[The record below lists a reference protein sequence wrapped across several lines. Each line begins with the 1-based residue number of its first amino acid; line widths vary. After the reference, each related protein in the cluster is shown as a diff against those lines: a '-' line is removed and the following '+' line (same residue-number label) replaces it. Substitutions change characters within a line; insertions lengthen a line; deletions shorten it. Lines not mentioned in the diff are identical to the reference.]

1 MNAGIIKSHGN
12 LDLIS
17 HLSSYLLQSVTD
29 VIGVEGVPAK
39 MPVYDSTEW

>member
-1 MNAGIIKSHGN
+1 MNTGIIEGKGN